1 MNRLEATKA
10 LVYIN
15 HHYKFKHKPNIDT
28 TVLFT
33 EYDINVYYYHI
44 NNVPYVFGYHRGAG
58 CMYIL
63 LGIKSLYFSKF
74 GRVSFDVFINMC
86 KLIIN
91 DFYE

>member
-1 MNRLEATKA
+1 MDRLEATKA
-10 LVYIN
+10 LIYIN
-15 HHYKFKHKPNIDT
+15 HHYKFKYKPNIDT

-33 EYDINVYYYHI
+33 EHDINGYYYSI
-44 NNVPYVFGYHRGAG
+44 NNVPYVFGYHRGVG

-63 LGIKSLYFSKF
+63 LGIKSLYFPQFKRLPLDIF
-74 GRVSFDVFINMC
+74 ANMC